1 MDGMNSELNRMLDKV
16 TVDMPDGS
24 RVNPPRGIGLGYFET
39 LKTISILALLQS
51 FRPYSVYGDQGLVPD
66 LTGWDAINVV
76 EHLKSYGFLF
86 EGDADLKV
94 MSTTNTSPITSLK
107 WAGAHSLVFRGEKRI
122 VEKGIIANPY
132 IGAFFQAE
140 HWRRKSSLHSLC
152 KRDEKTYKKYETRI
166 LRLYKLY
173 FGKEFFEGDH
183 LLNFIDG
190 GISYSNP
197 LLEGIT
203 KVYKLPSYR
212 IPFED
217 TLFQAPF
224 ITPFKRAKS
233 SVFPNR
239 MAREFS
245 KLRKSIFKKTEWM
258 DCSVHF
264 YTNPRIEYNSIYSP
278 SEKLLPEWADLLYM
292 FNYGASS
299 GSFTYFLSGEQ
310 MEKAIQVYS
319 LSSDPLKAYASGG
332 YKILDR
338 YHKPSIPS
346 REWVQAVEGL
356 RKIKVRSLDYVSR
369 ADLPTDLSLADD
381 PMYVNEDLSTQHD
394 PKRRKL
400 EGDKVIPSGEEYES
414 VIVQALKRKMV
425 SGVITSA
432 DKFFSDP
439 VLEHQG
445 NEFVFDDEEV
455 IEYEED
461 PEFAE
466 HWLSTYADPLN
477 EGDSSDYAF

>member
-1 MDGMNSELNRMLDKV
+1 
-16 TVDMPDGS
+16 
-24 RVNPPRGIGLGYFET
+24 
-39 LKTISILALLQS
+39 
-51 FRPYSVYGDQGLVPD
+51 VYGDQGLVPD
-66 LTGWDAINVV
+66 KTGWDAIGVV

-86 EGDADLKV
+86 EGDADLQV
-94 MSTTNTSPITSLK
+94 MSSTNTSPITSLK
-107 WAGAHSLVFRGEKRI
+107 WAGAHFLVWNGDKRI
-122 VEKGIIANPY
+122 VEKGIVANPY
-132 IGAFFQAE
+132 VGAFFQSE
-140 HWRRKSSLHSLC
+140 HWRRKSSLMSLC
-152 KRDEKTYKKYETRI
+152 KRDEKTYKKYERRI
-166 LRLYKLY
+166 LRLYRLY

-190 GISYSNP
+190 GISLTNP

-212 IPFED
+212 IPYED

-224 ITPFKRAKS
+224 VTPFKRAKS
-233 SVFPNR
+233 NAYPNR

-245 KLRKSIFKKTEWM
+245 KLRKSIFRNTEWM

-264 YTNPRIEYNSIYSP
+264 YTNPRIEYNSTYSP

-299 GSFTYFLSGEQ
+299 GSFTYNLSGED
-310 MEKAIQVYS
+310 MERAIQIYS
-319 LSSDPLKAYASGG
+319 LSSDPLKAFASGG

-346 REWVQAVEGL
+346 QEWVQAVEGL
-356 RKIKVRSLDYVSR
+356 KKITVRSLDYVNR

-381 PMYVNEDLSTQHD
+381 PMYRDEDLSIQHD

-400 EGDKVIPSGEEYES
+400 LEDNFISSGEEYES
-414 VIVQALKRKMV
+414 VVVQSLKRKMV

-432 DKFFSDP
+432 EKFFSDP
-439 VLEHQG
+439 LLEHQG
-445 NEFVFDDEEV
+445 NEFTLDDGEV
-455 IEYEED
+455 IEYDED
-461 PEFAE
+461 PDFAE
-466 HWLSTYADPLN
+466 VWLSTYANPGDT
-477 EGDSSDYAF
+477 EDSSDYAF